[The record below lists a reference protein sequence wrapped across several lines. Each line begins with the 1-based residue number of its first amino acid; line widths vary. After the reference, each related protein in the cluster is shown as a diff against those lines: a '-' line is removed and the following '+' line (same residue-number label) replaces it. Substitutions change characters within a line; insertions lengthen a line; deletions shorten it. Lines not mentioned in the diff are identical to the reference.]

1 MRNPL
6 VFAIGIILLVVEC
19 IAGVQI
25 DVNIQNKN
33 VERTIDLTTQL
44 VKIQHKITLE
54 HKAKQEFSNTA
65 YVFAVP
71 KEDRERLAYFA
82 VRDGSK
88 KELKSTEQ
96 KTADGSLFSVS
107 VTSSSPAPVLHIE
120 TVYSKSL
127 HPYPT
132 QITQS
137 ERQLVRYFG
146 NAYFYSPYKTIA
158 QKTTIQLASK
168 SVESYTTVKPS
179 SQADGTITYG
189 PYENIERKFGLFHSR
204 ELKLV
209 LIFRVS
215 SFLLLQRTRK
225 SRSLCIMKTTHH
237 S

>member
-6 VFAIGIILLVVEC
+6 VFAIGIILLVIEC
-19 IAGVQI
+19 IAGIQI

-54 HKAKQEFSNTA
+54 HRTKHPFSSTA

-71 KEDRERLAYFA
+71 KDDRAGLAHLTA
-82 VRDGSK
+82 RDGSK
-88 KELKSTEQ
+88 KELKTTEE
-96 KTADGSLFSVS
+96 KTADGSLFTVL
-107 VTSSSPAPVLHIE
+107 VTSSSPTPVVHIE

-127 HPYPT
+127 QPYPT
-132 QITQS
+132 QITQN

-146 NAYFYSPYKTIA
+146 SAYFYSPHKTIS

-179 SQADGTITYG
+179 SQVDGTITYG
-189 PYENIERKFGLFHSR
+189 PYENIERKSTFQTPVIYRRHPL
-204 ELKLV
+204 
-209 LIFRVS
+209 
-215 SFLLLQRTRK
+215 
-225 SRSLCIMKTTHH
+225 
-237 S
+237 

>member
-6 VFAIGIILLVVEC
+6 VFAIGVVLLVIEC
-19 IAGVQI
+19 IAGVEI
-25 DVNIQNKN
+25 DVNILNKN
-33 VERTIDLTTQL
+33 VDRTIDLTTQL

-54 HKAKQEFSNTA
+54 HRAKKEFSNTA
-65 YVFAVP
+65 YVFAVS
-71 KEDRERLAYFA
+71 KEDRERLAYFT

-96 KTADGSLFSVS
+96 KTAYGSLFAVS

-127 HPYPT
+127 EPYPT
-132 QITQS
+132 EITQN

-168 SVESYTTVKPS
+168 SVESYTAVKPS
-179 SQADGTITYG
+179 SQVDGTITYG
-189 PYENIERKFGLFHSR
+189 PYENNEGKF
-204 ELKLV
+204 
-209 LIFRVS
+209 I
-215 SFLLLQRTRK
+215 
-225 SRSLCIMKTTHH
+225 
-237 S
+237 